1 MMPPGSRASLADGFV
16 SLAMVVGQAFG
27 FCLPRVRRSF
37 RRRVRCGGHCER
49 AGPRWRRHRSDRRIR
64 QSATILGRVVSHLTI
79 TDPHHFLFGH
89 RLSVVPE
96 RSARGSAYV
105 VVALPDGRRR
115 SVRIAST
122 NLAEAPTMPG
132 PDIPSLPRIS
142 ARTLIPLMQHL
153 SANLSLL
160 DEKVIRD
167 GPPTPFRSRCV
178 STAADFGKPTRPS
191 GGRRSAPVAESVD
204 RDANADCSNPRR
216 ADTASASDTR
226 HARNGG
232 GSC

>member
-1 MMPPGSRASLADGFV
+1 MSGRFDRHGDWFRGLSLRQEFDCGRSVFACFLRRVEGGERCERGGPGW
-16 SLAMVVGQAFG
+16 
-27 FCLPRVRRSF
+27 
-37 RRRVRCGGHCER
+37 RRRGWG
-49 AGPRWRRHRSDRRIR
+49 RRTR
-64 QSATILGRVVSHLTI
+64 QSDTILGRVVSHLTI

-89 RLSVVPE
+89 RLSVLPE
-96 RSARGSAYV
+96 RSARGPAYV

-122 NLAEAPTMPG
+122 NLAEAPTVPG
-132 PDIPSLPRIS
+132 PDLPSLPRIS

-167 GPPTPFRSRCV
+167 GPPSPSRSRCV

-216 ADTASASDTR
+216 AATASASDTR
-226 HARNGG
+226 QARNGG

>member
-1 MMPPGSRASLADGFV
+1 VSAGRAW
-16 SLAMVVGQAFG
+16 
-27 FCLPRVRRSF
+27 RWSF
-37 RRRVRCGGHCER
+37 WRRRT
-49 AGPRWRRHRSDRRIR
+49 R

-122 NLAEAPTMPG
+122 NLVEAPTMPG

-226 HARNGG
+226 YARNGG

>member
-1 MMPPGSRASLADGFV
+1 M
-16 SLAMVVGQAFG
+16 
-27 FCLPRVRRSF
+27 
-37 RRRVRCGGHCER
+37 
-49 AGPRWRRHRSDRRIR
+49 
-64 QSATILGRVVSHLTI
+64 SHVTI

-96 RSARGSAYV
+96 RSARGPTYV

-122 NLAEAPTMPG
+122 NLAEAPPRLG

-167 GPPTPFRSRCV
+167 GPPTSSRSRCV
-178 STAADFGKPTRPS
+178 STAANFGKPTRPS
-191 GGRRSAPVAESVD
+191 GGGRSAPMAESVD
-204 RDANADCSNPRR
+204 PDANADCSNPRL

-226 HARNGG
+226 RARKGG

>member
-1 MMPPGSRASLADGFV
+1 VSTGRAW
-16 SLAMVVGQAFG
+16 
-27 FCLPRVRRSF
+27 RSSF
-37 RRRVRCGGHCER
+37 WRRRT
-49 AGPRWRRHRSDRRIR
+49 R

-167 GPPTPFRSRCV
+167 GPPTPSRSRCV

-191 GGRRSAPVAESVD
+191 GGRRSTPVAESVD